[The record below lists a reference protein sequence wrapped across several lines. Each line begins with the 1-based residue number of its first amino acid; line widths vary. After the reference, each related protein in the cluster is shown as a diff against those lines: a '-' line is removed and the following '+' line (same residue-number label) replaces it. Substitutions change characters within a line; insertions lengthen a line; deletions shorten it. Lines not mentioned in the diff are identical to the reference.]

1 MITFVTMYYYLIIGL
16 QGFCIYH
23 AIKNKNN
30 YYWIFLIFFIP
41 LIGSIIYLITQVFN
55 NRDVEN
61 IQDSLTSIINP
72 TKKVTDLKKQL
83 EFSDTFQ
90 NKVNLADAYFEIRD
104 YNNAITYYKGA
115 KDTLFS
121 SDFYVI
127 SRLMESYFYT
137 NDYNNTITCYTELA
151 SGKEKINAQN
161 QMQYGLTLDKL
172 GKTNLAE
179 KELKKIDIS
188 FSNYDERLIFAEFL
202 MDQNKNED
210 AKIILQEVYNE
221 SKHFTKDNRRIYKQT
236 IKLVK
241 SYLNSI

>member
-1 MITFVTMYYYLIIGL
+1 MVTFVTMYYYLIIGL

-23 AIKNKNN
+23 TIKNKND

-55 NRDVEN
+55 KRDVEN
-61 IQDSLTSIINP
+61 IQGSLSAIINP

-104 YNNAITYYKGA
+104 YNNAITYYTDA
-115 KDTLFS
+115 KDSLFS
-121 SDFYVI
+121 SDSYVT
-127 SRLMESYFYT
+127 SKLMESYFYT
-137 NDYNNTITCYTELA
+137 KDYNNTITSYTELA

-161 QMQYGLTLDKL
+161 QMQYGLALDKL

-188 FSNYDERLIFAEFL
+188 FSNYDERLSLAEFL
-202 MDQNKNED
+202 MDKNRNED
-210 AKIILQEVYNE
+210 ARIVLQEIYDE
-221 SKHFTKDNRRIYKQT
+221 SKYFTKDNRRIYKQT

-241 SYLNSI
+241 SYLNSF